1 MRQRFNMVKTHTVKS
16 CITGMAGIL
25 LIGISFLLMPLRSYA
40 SEPAAADRLSAG
52 AIADQL
58 SAGTVTDQ
66 LLSEAETDFFGIFPE
81 YRFDTETLRSLILRG
96 KLTEAVSMLWNELA
110 ALFRMQFDEIR
121 NVFVMIL
128 ILGVTA
134 ALFSNFADVFSSH
147 QVSELAFYFIY
158 LLMIALLIRVFS
170 DAAAVTRGILE
181 QLKTFMQLFIP
192 AYILAVG
199 TASGMTSAA
208 AYYQIFLGI
217 VYLIENCYLAL
228 LMPLIYC
235 FILLGVV
242 NGIWMEEKLN
252 LLLELLQKIITGGIK
267 LTLGIITGFG
277 MLQSLISPI
286 VDSLEATAL
295 KKMVASIPGIGNLT
309 EGMFEMVVGSAVLIK
324 NSIGIYI
331 TLAMLFICALPIL
344 KILLLSGAL
353 KAGAALIGMVSD
365 KRMTNCANRVGDG
378 SLLLLKVALSSVALF
393 IISVAIVA
401 SSTNRGM

>member
-1 MRQRFNMVKTHTVKS
+1 MRQKKYILKAHIAKLCME
-16 CITGMAGIL
+16 GIF
-25 LIGISFLLMPLRSYA
+25 LIGISFLLIPIRSYA
-40 SEPAAADRLSAG
+40 LDLEVT
-52 AIADQL
+52 DQMPDN
-58 SAGTVTDQ
+58 AVTDQ
-66 LLSEAETDFFGIFPE
+66 LLSDAETDFFGMFPE
-81 YRFDTETLRSLILRG
+81 YSFDTETLRSLILQG
-96 KLTEAVSMLWNELA
+96 KLTEAASMLWKELVEA
-110 ALFRMQFDEIR
+110 VKMQTDEIR
-121 NVFVMIL
+121 NVFVMVL
-128 ILGVTA
+128 ILGVMA
-134 ALFSNFADVFSSH
+134 ALFSNFADIFSSH

-170 DAAAVTRGILE
+170 DAASTTREVLG
-181 QLKTFMQLFIP
+181 QLKTFMQLFLP

-208 AYYQIFLGI
+208 AYYQLFLGI
-217 VYLIENCYLAL
+217 VYLIENCYLAFL
-228 LMPLIYC
+228 LPLIYC
-235 FILLGVV
+235 FLLLGVV

-295 KKMVASIPGIGNLT
+295 KKMISSIPGIGNLT
-309 EGMFEMVVGSAVLIK
+309 ESMFEMVAGSAVLIK

-331 TLAMLFICALPIL
+331 TFALLFVCALPIL

-378 SLLLLKVALSSVALF
+378 SLLLLKVAMSAVALF
-393 IISVAIVA
+393 IISVAMAA